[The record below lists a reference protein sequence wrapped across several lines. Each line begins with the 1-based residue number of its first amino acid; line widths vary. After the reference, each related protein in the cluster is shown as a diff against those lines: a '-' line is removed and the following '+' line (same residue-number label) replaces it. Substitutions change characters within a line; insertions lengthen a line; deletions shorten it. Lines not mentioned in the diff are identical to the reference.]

1 MYTVWYSFRDSFT
14 SFIIHMTVIS
24 FSCFIALLRT
34 PSGRRQWQPTPVL
47 LHGGSHG
54 RRTLVGCS
62 PWGCKESDMTER
74 LHFHFSLSCI
84 GEGNGNPL
92 QCSCLENPRDGGAW
106 WAAVYRVAQSWTRLK
121 RLSRSSSRT
130 PSKLL
135 ARSGESTRSCL
146 IPSLTEFPWNL
157 LTELVARG
165 KRFLEDSQGKSI
177 TPIH

>member
-14 SFIIHMTVIS
+14 SFIIRMTFIS
-24 FSCFIALLRT
+24 FSCFIAL
-34 PSGRRQWQPTPVL
+34 P
-47 LHGGSHG
+47 
-54 RRTLVGCS
+54 
-62 PWGCKESDMTER
+62 
-74 LHFHFSLSCI
+74 
-84 GEGNGNPL
+84 
-92 QCSCLENPRDGGAW
+92 
-106 WAAVYRVAQSWTRLK
+106 
-121 RLSRSSSRT
+121 RT

-165 KRFLEDSQGKSI
+165 KHFPDDSQGKSI